1 MHTPAAA
8 LCYLYLEC
16 AAVFLIRS
24 WDRPLSLPRQG
35 GFFKDHYLCDV
46 LQTLLLRMEQSTH
59 SSKSLGGRKEEARWR

>member
-24 WDRPLSLPRQG
+24 WDRPDYHSHDRE
-35 GFFKDHYLCDV
+35 GF
-46 LQTLLLRMEQSTH
+46 
-59 SSKSLGGRKEEARWR
+59 SKTTISVMFCKLYC